1 MFDENISADQIIE
14 PGGTICVGAKFLD
27 ERKVHM
33 FSDWQHGHEGMLQET
48 HALLSEADALVTYN
62 GDKFDIPNLRGE
74 FALAGMT
81 LPPLVPSIDVY
92 KTARGLRLGIHKLGY
107 VGKRFGIGEKMS
119 HEGFML
125 WRSVMEGDPKAQK
138 RMERYCAQDVRLL
151 EGVYLRLR
159 PYIRNHPH
167 LNNQGRDACPS
178 CGSLN
183 VQSKGSRRTRA
194 FKIQRLHC
202 QNCGSWHDGKREKVA

>member
-1 MFDENISADQIIE
+1 MFDENVAADQIIA
-14 PGGTICVGAKFLD
+14 PGGTICVGAKFLGKP
-27 ERKVHM
+27 KVHM
-33 FSDWQHGHEGMLQET
+33 LSDWKHGHEGMLEET
-48 HALLSEADALVTYN
+48 HALLSEADAVVTYN
-62 GDKFDIPNLRGE
+62 GDKFDLPNLRGE
-74 FALAGMT
+74 FALAGMS

-107 VGKRFGIGEKMS
+107 VGTRFGVGAKLT
-119 HEGFML
+119 HEGFNL
-125 WRSVMEGDPKAQK
+125 WKSVMNGDPKAQK

-151 EGVYLRLR
+151 EGLYLRLL

-167 LNNQGRDACPS
+167 LNNQGRGACPS
-178 CGSLN
+178 CGSMQ

-202 QNCGSWHDGKREKVA
+202 QNCGSWHDGTRTKI